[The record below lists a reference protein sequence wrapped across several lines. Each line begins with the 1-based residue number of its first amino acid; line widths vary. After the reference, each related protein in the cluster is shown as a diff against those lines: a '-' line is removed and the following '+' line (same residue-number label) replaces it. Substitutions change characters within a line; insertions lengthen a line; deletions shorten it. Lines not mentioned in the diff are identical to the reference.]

1 MFAALTTRL
10 WYLQVLASQTYVK
23 IANNTSFRVLQV
35 EPERGRILD
44 ANGNP
49 LVDNRESRVVTVQQ
63 QLLGDDPEAVL
74 FRLAQHLGVPEKDIV
89 EKMDAEKYYDYQR
102 IPVAVDV
109 SEDKI
114 FYIAEHPKLFPGVGW
129 GQESVAR
136 YPEGSLAANVLG
148 TVAHINQEEVDDP
161 AFKDYGVDDT
171 VGRTGLEKTYERF
184 LHGTP
189 GTNKI
194 VVDPAGTLLDEL
206 GGQLP
211 VPGYDVKLYL
221 NAKTQSIVERDLLA
235 GIQRA
240 RTLND
245 DDDTNAVTNFVAN
258 AGAAVVMDPKTGG
271 VEASASW
278 PTYDPTQFV
287 KGMTNKEYK
296 QRFLNASSGDPLFD
310 RATQGVYAPG
320 STFKPF
326 IALAALKEGV
336 VAPGSSTD
344 CPAQWAYR
352 LDPDHPFNNWSTYDQ
367 GYMSIPEALKVSC
380 DTVFYQWG
388 GTFYDRWRS
397 NQLGAGSEPLQH
409 DLRGFGFGRQ
419 PGLDVPS
426 ESAGFIPTAAWKEQ
440 QSKQDPKN
448 FPYGWLPGDDIL
460 MSIGQGYV
468 LTSPMQMATAYSA
481 IANGGRLCEPHLAEQ
496 IQTSDGKRVRKI
508 GSNCR
513 DLPYTQQE
521 ISLVQEGLRQVVA
534 PGSGTASAAFAGFPL
549 SQVPVLGKTGT
560 AERPGF
566 TTVAG
571 QTQSQDTSWF
581 AAIVGP
587 PGDQHVIVAMVEQG
601 GHGSTTA
608 APIVRTIIEDMY
620 KLGRTGA
627 AGTVATD

>member
-496 IQTSDGKRVRKI
+496 IQTSDGKRFRKI

-549 SQVPVLGKTGT
+549 SQVPVMGKTGT

>member
-1 MFAALTTRL
+1 
-10 WYLQVLASQTYVK
+10 
-23 IANNTSFRVLQV
+23 
-35 EPERGRILD
+35 
-44 ANGNP
+44 
-49 LVDNRESRVVTVQQ
+49 
-63 QLLGDDPEAVL
+63 
-74 FRLAQHLGVPEKDIV
+74 
-89 EKMDAEKYYDYQR
+89 
-102 IPVAVDV
+102 
-109 SEDKI
+109 
-114 FYIAEHPKLFPGVGW
+114 
-129 GQESVAR
+129 
-136 YPEGSLAANVLG
+136 
-148 TVAHINQEEVDDP
+148 
-161 AFKDYGVDDT
+161 
-171 VGRTGLEKTYERF
+171 
-184 LHGTP
+184 
-189 GTNKI
+189 
-194 VVDPAGTLLDEL
+194 
-206 GGQLP
+206 
-211 VPGYDVKLYL
+211 
-221 NAKTQSIVERDLLA
+221 
-235 GIQRA
+235 
-240 RTLND
+240 
-245 DDDTNAVTNFVAN
+245 
-258 AGAAVVMDPKTGG
+258 
-271 VEASASW
+271 
-278 PTYDPTQFV
+278 
-287 KGMTNKEYK
+287 
-296 QRFLNASSGDPLFD
+296 
-310 RATQGVYAPG
+310 
-320 STFKPF
+320 
-326 IALAALKEGV
+326 
-336 VAPGSSTD
+336 
-344 CPAQWAYR
+344 
-352 LDPDHPFNNWSTYDQ
+352 
-367 GYMSIPEALKVSC
+367 MSIPEALKVSC

-468 LTSPMQMATAYSA
+468 LTSPMQIATAYSA

-549 SQVPVLGKTGT
+549 SQVPVMGKTGT